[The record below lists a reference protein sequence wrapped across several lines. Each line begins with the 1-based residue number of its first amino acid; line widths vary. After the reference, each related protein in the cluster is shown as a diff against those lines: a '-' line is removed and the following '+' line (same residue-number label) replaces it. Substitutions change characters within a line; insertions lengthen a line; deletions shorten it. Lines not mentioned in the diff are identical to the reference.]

1 MPARYVLALRISVAI
16 ALCIIV
22 ASVNVL
28 AALKP

>member
-1 MPARYVLALRISVAI
+1 MPARYTLALRVSVVI

-28 AALKP
+28 AAMKP